1 MLSAFIRAVLLLSS
15 MLFMVVLW
23 TAGRIPGVD
32 FPLVAFTFLSSAFLV
47 DVMPLSKRL
56 LWALA
61 MACGASA
68 VQFSFAILHEMP
80 VIQAVVSAVLAYVVF
95 LISPDHRAGCIVLI
109 TGYLTFSAP
118 GGWLQVLNRSAAAG
132 IGVLVIMLVTALGN
146 AGRRGEVGSAMV
158 YLPYSPYQALI
169 MAAELGL
176 GTLLCRMFQL
186 EQGAWI
192 MLTILFI
199 SMSETPHSP
208 VKRLV
213 FQRIL
218 AVPLGIIGGG
228 FLLESLFRLDYRL
241 FYLVPFIGAVGFFI
255 LYNYGDFFLFSIIF
269 MISLTVLS
277 DWLAGPYH
285 RFHFWDSFLSRSA
298 ATLLGALLEL
308 FMQITRQ
315 TDRRDKA

>member
-1 MLSAFIRAVLLLSS
+1 MLSAFIRTILLLSS

-23 TAGRIPGVD
+23 AAGHIPGVD

-47 DVMPLSKRL
+47 DVVPFQKRL
-56 LWALA
+56 LWALS

-68 VQFSFAILHEMP
+68 VQFLFSILHDLP
-80 VIQAVVSAVLAYVVF
+80 AVQVIASAVLAYVVF

-118 GGWLQVLNRSAAAG
+118 GGWLQVLDRSGAAG
-132 IGVLVIMLVTALGN
+132 IGVLVIMLITSLGN
-146 AGRRGEVGSAMV
+146 AGKRGGGVEVTGM
-158 YLPYSPYQALI
+158 PYSPYQALVL
-169 MAAELGL
+169 AAELGL
-176 GTLLCRMFQL
+176 GTLLCRLFQL
-186 EQGAWI
+186 KQGAWV

-218 AVPLGIIGGG
+218 AVPLGIIIGG
-228 FLLESLFRLDYRL
+228 FLLESFFRLDYRL

-269 MISLTVLS
+269 MLTLTLLS
-277 DWLAGPYH
+277 DLLTGPYH
-285 RFHFWDSFLSRSA
+285 RFHFWDSFFSRSA

-308 FMQITRQ
+308 FMQSDWATEGKHRV
-315 TDRRDKA
+315 

>member
-23 TAGRIPGVD
+23 AAGRIPGVD
-32 FPLVAFTFLSSAFLV
+32 FPLVAFTFLSSALLV
-47 DVMPLSKRL
+47 DVVPFQKRL
-56 LWALA
+56 LWALS
-61 MACGASA
+61 MACGALA
-68 VQFSFAILHEMP
+68 VQFLFSILHDLP
-80 VIQAVVSAVLAYVVF
+80 AVQVIASAVLAYVVF
-95 LISPDHRAGCIVLI
+95 LVSPDRRAGCIVLI

-118 GGWLQVLNRSAAAG
+118 SGWLQVLDRSAAAG
-132 IGVLVIMLVTALGN
+132 IGVLVIMLITTLGN
-146 AGRRGEVGSAMV
+146 AGKCGGGVEVTGM
-158 YLPYSPYQALI
+158 PYSPYQALVL
-169 MAAELGL
+169 AAELGL
-176 GTLLCRMFQL
+176 GTLLCRLFQL
-186 EQGAWI
+186 KQGAWI

-218 AVPLGIIGGG
+218 AVPLGIISGG
-228 FLLESLFRLDYRL
+228 FLLESFFRLDYRL

-269 MISLTVLS
+269 MLTLTLLS
-277 DWLAGPYH
+277 DWLTGPYH
-285 RFHFWDSFLSRSA
+285 RFHFWDSFFSRSA

>member
-1 MLSAFIRAVLLLSS
+1 MLSAFIRTILLLSS

-23 TAGRIPGVD
+23 AAGRIPGVD
-32 FPLVAFTFLSSAFLV
+32 FPLVAFTFLSSALLV
-47 DVMPLSKRL
+47 DVVPFQRRL
-56 LWALA
+56 LWALS
-61 MACGASA
+61 MACGALA
-68 VQFSFAILHEMP
+68 VQFLFSILHDLP
-80 VIQAVVSAVLAYVVF
+80 AVQVIASAVLAYVVF

-109 TGYLTFSAP
+109 TGYLAFSAP
-118 GGWLQVLNRSAAAG
+118 SGWLQVLDRSAAAG
-132 IGVLVIMLVTALGN
+132 IGVLVIMLITTLGN
-146 AGRRGEVGSAMV
+146 AGKRGGGVEVTGM
-158 YLPYSPYQALI
+158 PYSPYQALVL
-169 MAAELGL
+169 AAELGL
-176 GTLLCRMFQL
+176 GTLLCRLFQL
-186 EQGAWI
+186 KQGAWI

-218 AVPLGIIGGG
+218 AVPLGIIIGG
-228 FLLESLFRLDYRL
+228 FLLESFFRLDYRL

-269 MISLTVLS
+269 MLTLTLLS
-277 DWLAGPYH
+277 DWLTGPYH
-285 RFHFWDSFLSRSA
+285 RFHFWDSFFSRSA